1 MTQHALLIAVCCG
14 MTTLTACST
23 APSGSRDGQAAQ
35 RTAAFLFDGSS
46 TDAWVMARD
55 GSPCRWEID
64 AEGAMVVNVGA
75 GSIRTREA
83 YSDFLLHLEFAVPN
97 NPPEF
102 TGQARGNSGVYL
114 QGRYEVQIHDS
125 HGLPP
130 ADNLCGAIYSK
141 AAPLVNAARP
151 AEEWQTYLIDFT
163 SPRWSADGTKL
174 ANARISV
181 HHNGIL
187 IHDDFEIVGT
197 TGGGAPEAPTPGPI
211 LLQDHG
217 DSRVRFRNIW
227 IVPR

>member
-1 MTQHALLIAVCCG
+1 MPTTPLIPFLTILVLLA
-14 MTTLTACST
+14 ACST
-23 APSGSRDGQAAQ
+23 APSGSRDGQAAP

-55 GSPCRWEID
+55 GSACRWEID

-83 YSDFLLHLEFAVPN
+83 FGDFLLHLEFAVPN

-163 SPRWSADGTKL
+163 APRWSAVGDKI
-174 ANARISV
+174 ANARVSV
-181 HHNGIL
+181 WHNGTL
-187 IHDDFEIVGT
+187 IHDDFEIDGT
-197 TGGGAPEAPTPGPI
+197 TGGGAPEGPPPGPI

>member
-1 MTQHALLIAVCCG
+1 MPTPTPLIPLLALLA
-14 MTTLTACST
+14 LFPACSSSPQGT
-23 APSGSRDGQAAQ
+23 RCGDLAPPSAF
-35 RTAAFLFDGSS
+35 FLFDGSS
-46 TDAWVMARD
+46 TSAWVMARD

-64 AEGAMVVNVGA
+64 GDGAMVVNVGS
-75 GSIRTREA
+75 GSIRTRDA
-83 YSDFLLHLEFAVPN
+83 FADFLLHVEFAVPN
-97 NPPEF
+97 NPPQF

-114 QGRYEVQIHDS
+114 QGRYEVQVHDS
-125 HGLPP
+125 FGLEP

-141 AAPLVNAARP
+141 AAPRVNAARP
-151 AEEWQTYLIDFT
+151 AEEWQTYLIEFT
-163 SPRWSADGTKL
+163 APRWSADGTKQ

-187 IHDDFEIVGT
+187 IHDDFEIDGT

>member
-1 MTQHALLIAVCCG
+1 MRPHTTFVSVVGGLLVLSGCTVKPGAVHDG
-14 MTTLTACST
+14 DPP
-23 APSGSRDGQAAQ
+23 PSSAF
-35 RTAAFLFDGSS
+35 FLFDGSS
-46 TDAWVMARD
+46 TGAWVMARD

-64 AEGAMVVNVGA
+64 SERAMVVNVGA
-75 GSIRTREA
+75 GSIRTRDTFG
-83 YSDFLLHLEFAVPN
+83 DFLLHLEFAVPN

-141 AAPLVNAARP
+141 AAPLVNAARS

-163 SPRWSADGTKL
+163 APRWGEDGVKL

-181 HHNGIL
+181 WHNGTL
-187 IHDDFEIVGT
+187 IHDDFEIDGT
-197 TGGGAPEAPTPGPI
+197 TGGGAPEGPSPGPKI
-211 LLQDHG
+211 GRAH
-217 DSRVRFRNIW
+217 V
-227 IVPR
+227 